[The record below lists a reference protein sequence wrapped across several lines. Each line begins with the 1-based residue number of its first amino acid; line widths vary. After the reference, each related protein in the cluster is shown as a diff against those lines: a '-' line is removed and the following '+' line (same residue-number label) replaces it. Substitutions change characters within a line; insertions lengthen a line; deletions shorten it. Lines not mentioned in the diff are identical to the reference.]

1 MVTLLLDRNTLDGCQ
16 ATNTIT
22 DTELPRSRE
31 SGGLLYLLVQSIYY
45 FDPSQIAT
53 EGFPALFISLKYIDQ
68 HMKSLEKSKKG
79 KIQFF
84 TETI

>member
-1 MVTLLLDRNTLDGCQ
+1 MTAFQLLHWRDTRICRPPKRNTLALIGKVD
-16 ATNTIT
+16 
-22 DTELPRSRE
+22 R
-31 SGGLLYLLVQSIYY
+31 LLISLLVQSIYY

-53 EGFPALFISLKYIDQ
+53 EGFPSPFISLKYIDQ

-79 KIQFF
+79 KIQFI